1 MIGGGRTFPKLSHL
15 GGGGVSKI
23 LLKRGDNPEKWEGV
37 VDIEMGGGGL
47 PLFVTLQFSCIY
59 CLLGEK
65 VKFPFLHSFELF
77 TQDSHP
83 SLYSTKKLYHLHI
96 SDSF

>member
-1 MIGGGRTFPKLSHL
+1 MIGALLMIGGGRTFPKLSHL
-15 GGGGVSKI
+15 GGGGGGTKVFF
-23 LLKRGDNPEKWEGV
+23 KRGGEPGKGG
-37 VDIEMGGGGL
+37 GGGGL